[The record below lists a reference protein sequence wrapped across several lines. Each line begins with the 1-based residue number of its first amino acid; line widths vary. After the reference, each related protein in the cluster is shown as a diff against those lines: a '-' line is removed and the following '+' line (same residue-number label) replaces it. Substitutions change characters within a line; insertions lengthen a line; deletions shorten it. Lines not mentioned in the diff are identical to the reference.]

1 MNAIDIGTLV
11 WSGYSG
17 LLRVGT
23 VVSKRIAEN
32 GWAYF
37 TIEWHD
43 DGKYESVQNYYRSM
57 NPNREYGLKEYK
69 ASFVHPVTP
78 EQLEKFDYND
88 MKGKTFYTSS
98 GSSAVDN
105 IKIKMDSLGYTE
117 GTDYNILLYT
127 YN

>member
-43 DGKYESVQNYYRSM
+43 DGKYESVQNYYRSL
-57 NPNREYGLKEYK
+57 NPNGEYGLKEYK
-69 ASFVHPVTP
+69 ASLVHPVTP
-78 EQLEKFDYND
+78 EQLEKFASSHRDLLGLD
-88 MKGKTFYTSS
+88 DDLPTEHRHTSS
-98 GSSAVDN
+98 PSDDVIDF
-105 IKIKMDSLGYTE
+105 LF
-117 GTDYNILLYT
+117 
-127 YN
+127 

>member
-1 MNAIDIGTLV
+1 MSAINIGTLV

-43 DGKYESVQNYYRSM
+43 DGRYESVQNYYRSL
-57 NPNREYGLKEYK
+57 NPNGEYGLKEYK

-78 EQLEKFDYND
+78 EQLEKFASSHRDLID
-88 MKGKTFYTSS
+88 QDDDLPTADHHTSS
-98 GSSAVDN
+98 PSDDVIDF
-105 IKIKMDSLGYTE
+105 LF
-117 GTDYNILLYT
+117 
-127 YN
+127 

>member
-1 MNAIDIGTLV
+1 MSAIEIGTLV

-23 VVSKRIAEN
+23 VTNKRIAKN

-43 DGKYESVQNYYRSM
+43 DGKYESVQNYYRSV

-69 ASFVHPVTP
+69 AS
-78 EQLEKFDYND
+78 LD
-88 MKGKTFYTSS
+88 TSRYPRTIRK
-98 GSSAVDN
+98 VC
-105 IKIKMDSLGYTE
+105 
-117 GTDYNILLYT
+117 
-127 YN
+127 

>member
-1 MNAIDIGTLV
+1 MSAIEIGTLV

-23 VVSKRIAEN
+23 VTNKRIAKN

-43 DGKYESVQNYYRSM
+43 DGKYESVQNYYRSV

-69 ASFVHPVTP
+69 ASLVHPVAP
-78 EQLEKFDYND
+78 EQLEKFAGSHRELVNQN
-88 MKGKTFYTSS
+88 GPAPTIEIPLAPSS
-98 GSSAVDN
+98 LDDEGEPVD
-105 IKIKMDSLGYTE
+105 IRL
-117 GTDYNILLYT
+117 
-127 YN
+127 

>member
-1 MNAIDIGTLV
+1 MSAIDIGTLV

-23 VVSKRIAEN
+23 VVSKRKAEN

-43 DGKYESVQNYYRSM
+43 DEKYESVQNYYRSV

-69 ASFVHPVTP
+69 ASLVHPVTP
-78 EQLEKFDYND
+78 EQLEKFASSHRELVNQND
-88 MKGKTFYTSS
+88 PAQAIEALTVSS
-98 GSSAVDN
+98 
-105 IKIKMDSLGYTE
+105 SLSDE
-117 GTDYNILLYT
+117 EDPADIRL
-127 YN
+127 

>member
-78 EQLEKFDYND
+78 EQLEKFASSHRDLID
-88 MKGKTFYTSS
+88 QDDDLPTADHHTSS
-98 GSSAVDN
+98 PSDDVIDFLFQKCQN
-105 IKIKMDSLGYTE
+105 VPE
-117 GTDYNILLYT
+117 GI
-127 YN
+127 